1 MTKTKSITKDDIV
14 DLKRFI
20 RFQEL
25 ITRRTVVK
33 NSRKHEYNTVKKK
46 LKALESKIRKE
57 KALRKKYPSVQEAY
71 DHYLITLGLVKNSKG
86 EK

>member
-1 MTKTKSITKDDIV
+1 MTKAITKEDIN
-14 DLKRFI
+14 DLKKWI

-33 NSRKHEYNTVKKK
+33 NSRKHEYTTIKRK
-46 LKALESKIRKE
+46 LKMLEAKIRKE
-57 KALRKKYPSVQEAY
+57 KALRNKYPSVQEAY
-71 DHYLITLGLVKNSKG
+71 EHYQLTMSLVKTSKG

>member
-1 MTKTKSITKDDIV
+1 MTKAITKEDIIE
-14 DLKRFI
+14 LKKFI

-33 NSRKHEYNTVKKK
+33 NSRKHEYNTIKRK
-46 LKALESKIRKE
+46 LKILEAKIRKE
-57 KALRKKYPSVQEAY
+57 KLLRKKYPSVQEAFE
-71 DHYLITLGLVKNSKG
+71 HYQLTMSLVKTSKG